1 MIRYR
6 ILMSTILIV
15 MKLRY
20 TMIRYENLDVTI
32 LIVMKIE
39 VYNDQVYLNLDV
51 TIIDCDEDSGIQ

>member
-6 ILMSTILIV
+6 ILML
-15 MKLRY
+15 
-20 TMIRYENLDVTI
+20 TI

-51 TIIDCDEDSGIQ
+51 GDH